1 MKTGKINA
9 GNNEFLKRYN
19 RTCILNLVRKFGPVS
34 RIKLSELSGLSPTAT
49 GSIVTALHKK
59 GYLYEVGSG
68 KSSGGRKPVLLGLKP
83 GTYFSIGID
92 IEISHMLVILLDF
105 TGKIAEESVFLIDG
119 KEKPSTVF
127 RTLEDKVCG
136 IIKRHNINRE
146 KLLGIGISVPGLVDA
161 DGKIL
166 FAPNLGWR
174 NVDTSGLFASFRDM
188 PIHVE
193 NESKASAICENWLG
207 ECKGIDNFICI
218 NIGSGVG
225 AGIFTGGK
233 LYRGHNGTAGEAG
246 HIIVDENGPL
256 CGCGNRG
263 CLETL
268 VSASALIDRF
278 NKAREQGNYIA
289 REKGNH
295 KAGEKGNHKA
305 EEKGDHKINGKEDN
319 NITLDE
325 LAGFAEKGDETA
337 LELLFESAR
346 YLGIAISN
354 LVNILNPDKVVIGRD
369 FTRYA
374 HLVMEQILQIV
385 QDKALEVPSSHVRIA
400 ASSLGDRSS
409 ALGAAII
416 PVKILFG
423 ENQSFGGNQ

>member
-1 MKTGKINA
+1 MTTGKINA

-34 RIKLSELSGLSPTAT
+34 RIKLAELSGLSPTAT
-49 GSIVTALHKK
+49 GSIVTALLKK

-68 KSSGGRKPVLLGLKP
+68 ESSGGRKPVLLELKP

-92 IEISHMLVILLDF
+92 IEINRMLVILLDF
-105 TGKIAEESVFLIDG
+105 TGDITEEHVLPING
-119 KEKPSTVF
+119 KAKPATVF
-127 RTLEDKVCG
+127 KILEDEVCG
-136 IIKRHNINRE
+136 IIKRHNISRE

-174 NVDTSGLFASFRDM
+174 NVDTSGIFASFCDV

-225 AGIFTGGK
+225 AGIFTGGM

-246 HIIVDENGPL
+246 HITVDENGPL

-289 REKGNH
+289 RENGSHRTGGKGNH
-295 KAGEKGNHKA
+295 KA
-305 EEKGDHKINGKEDN
+305 NGKEND

-325 LAGFAEKGDETA
+325 LAGLAEKGDETS

-385 QDKALEVPSSHVRIA
+385 QDKALEVPSSHVRIT
-400 ASSLGDRSS
+400 ASSFGDRSS

-423 ENQSFGGNQ
+423 ENQ